1 MGSQPPG
8 AFPGRLGPGRKN
20 SKLPLDNFP
29 RSAIIAFVP
38 RGGHENLAGL
48 CKGSTTDSDS
58 VCEGSNPSPAAK
70 KRSTCIA
77 GASFFG
83 TRDSLKC
90 SGEMNSPCAEVLPA
104 AKRSNAAKAARPR
117 RAVGQVLRQLI
128 QNLKYL
134 DCSDLPKQKA
144 TAFAVAFCFGFRRP
158 LAASPL
164 RYLNAR
170 GGGKAAGR
178 DLR

>member
-1 MGSQPPG
+1 MGPQPPG

-70 KRSTCIA
+70 RKGHPKGCPFLLDCPGRRQERRLRRRRLSIA
-77 GASFFG
+77 FRRTLLCKSAGGAVHSASFSAFFG
-83 TRDSLKC
+83 W
-90 SGEMNSPCAEVLPA
+90 NSRQISYFPNKTLTKAEYVPMIETIL
-104 AKRSNAAKAARPR
+104 RNR
-117 RAVGQVLRQLI
+117 RAFL
-128 QNLKYL
+128 
-134 DCSDLPKQKA
+134 
-144 TAFAVAFCFGFRRP
+144 
-158 LAASPL
+158 
-164 RYLNAR
+164 
-170 GGGKAAGR
+170 
-178 DLR
+178 